1 MSKQLVILCSLSLM
15 CQPHLLRYCYHV
27 TAEDQ
32 SSNAEAYGLDASY
45 VSTTAQHLLMSQVLA
60 SAATVGVTVVHG
72 CTSCWSSRQSNGKT
86 LPVGLFMEALLERTV
101 KFI

>member
-1 MSKQLVILCSLSLM
+1 MLEQQRRGVWARNQLC
-15 CQPHLLRYCYHV
+15 
-27 TAEDQ
+27 T
-32 SSNAEAYGLDASY
+32 
-45 VSTTAQHLLMSQVLA
+45 VSTTVQHLLMSQVLA

-72 CTSCWSSRQSNGKT
+72 CTSSWLSRQSNGKT